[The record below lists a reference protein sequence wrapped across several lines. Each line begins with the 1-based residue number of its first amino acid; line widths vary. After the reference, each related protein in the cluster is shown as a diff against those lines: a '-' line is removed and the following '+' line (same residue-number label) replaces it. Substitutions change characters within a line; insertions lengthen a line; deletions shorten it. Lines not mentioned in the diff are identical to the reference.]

1 MKIFIIIFFS
11 TLFCFNLAYGKTIV
25 VKANPEKGFH
35 FPYLLKTS
43 KKTVDANYIVVESN
57 NTGGHNKS
65 IKGMTS
71 KAKKSLGWVLGSSI
85 SKKLNYPMLMPV
97 FPFAT
102 KEIEKVLTNKNK
114 YKYYFPQ
121 LDSDVLKIDIDK
133 YKRIDLQ
140 LIAMIDDAR
149 ERLLKENNQKINEK
163 VIMVGFSSSSLFSA
177 RFTFLHPERV
187 SVAIGGGIG
196 GLLPVPTEK
205 INGIEAIYPIGTYDF
220 ENITGTKFNLEEY
233 KKTPQFYYQGTKDKS
248 NPFRRGADDLTDEE
262 YEIVK
267 KLFVNGL
274 PFEDKPV
281 SLKVNTKMWENSQ
294 KYINQIVDNVKFES
308 PKNLDHEI
316 TPKMTSKSIKFI
328 KENLN

>member
-1 MKIFIIIFFS
+1 MKIFITIFFS

-121 LDSDVLKIDIDK
+121 LDSDVLKINIDK

-149 ERLLKENNQKINEK
+149 ERLLKENNQNINEK

-177 RFTFLHPERV
+177 RFTFLHPDRV

-220 ENITGTKFNLEEY
+220 EKITGKKFNLEEF

-316 TPKMTSKSIKFI
+316 TPKMTSKSVEFI

>member
-1 MKIFIIIFFS
+1 MKIFITIFFS

-121 LDSDVLKIDIDK
+121 LDSDVLKINIDK

-248 NPFRRGADDLTDEE
+248 NPFRRGAEDLTDEE

-267 KLFVNGL
+267 KLFVDGL
-274 PFEDKPV
+274 PFGDKPV

>member
-1 MKIFIIIFFS
+1 MVLGLLLS
-11 TLFCFNLAYGKTIV
+11 SNVYSKTIV

-57 NTGGHNKS
+57 NTGSDNS

-71 KAKKSLGWVLGSSI
+71 KAKKSLSWVLGSSI

-97 FPFAT
+97 FPFGTSA
-102 KEIEKVLTNKNK
+102 LMQN
-114 YKYYFPQ
+114 KYYFPQ
-121 LDSDVLKIDIDK
+121 LDSDVLKIDKDK
-133 YKRIDLQ
+133 YRRIDLQ

-149 ERLLKENNQKINEK
+149 EKLLKENNQNINEK

-177 RFTFLHPERV
+177 RFTFLHPDRV

-196 GLLPVPTEK
+196 GLLPVPTDK
-205 INGIEAIYPIGTYDF
+205 INGIDAIYPIGTYDF
-220 ENITGTKFNLEEY
+220 EKITGKKFDLEEF

-248 NPFRRGADDLTDEE
+248 NPFRRGAEDLTDEE

-267 KLFVNGL
+267 KLFVDGL

-281 SLKVNTKMWENSQ
+281 SLKVSTVMWNNSQ

-308 PKNLDHEI
+308 PKGLGHEI
-316 TPKMTSKSIKFI
+316 TPKMIRKSTKFI

>member
-1 MKIFIIIFFS
+1 MKKILGIVVIS
-11 TLFCFNLAYGKTIV
+11 LLLSGNVYSKTIV

-57 NTGGHNKS
+57 NTGSDYS

-71 KAKKSLGWVLGSSI
+71 KAKKSLSWVLGSSI

-97 FPFAT
+97 FPFGTSA
-102 KEIEKVLTNKNK
+102 LMQN
-114 YKYYFPQ
+114 KYYFPQ
-121 LDSDVLKIDIDK
+121 LDSDVLKIDKDK
-133 YKRIDLQ
+133 YRRIDLQ

-149 ERLLKENNQKINEK
+149 EKLLKENNQNINEK

-196 GLLPVPTEK
+196 GLLPVPADK

-220 ENITGTKFNLEEY
+220 EKITGKKFDLEEY

-248 NPFRRGADDLTDEE
+248 NPFRRGAEDLTDEE
-262 YEIVK
+262 YKIVK
-267 KLFVNGL
+267 KLFVDGL
-274 PFEDKPV
+274 PFGDKPV
-281 SLKVNTKMWENSQ
+281 SLKVSTVMWNNSQ
-294 KYINQIVDNVKFES
+294 KYINQIVDNVRFES
-308 PKNLDHEI
+308 PKGLGHEI
-316 TPKMTSKSIKFI
+316 TPKMIRKSTKFI
-328 KENLN
+328 KENLK

>member
-1 MKIFIIIFFS
+1 MLLSMKKLLGIVVLGLLLS
-11 TLFCFNLAYGKTIV
+11 SNVYSKTIV
-25 VKANPEKGFH
+25 VKANPEKGFN

-57 NTGGHNKS
+57 NTGSDNS

-71 KAKKSLGWVLGSSI
+71 KAKKSLSWVLGSSI

-97 FPFAT
+97 FPFGTSA
-102 KEIEKVLTNKNK
+102 LMQN
-114 YKYYFPQ
+114 KYYFPQ
-121 LDSDVLKIDIDK
+121 LDSDVLKIDKDK
-133 YKRIDLQ
+133 YRRIDLQ

-149 ERLLKENNQKINEK
+149 EKLLKENNQNINEK

-177 RFTFLHPERV
+177 RFTFLHPDRV

-196 GLLPVPTEK
+196 GLLPVPTDK
-205 INGIEAIYPIGTYDF
+205 INGIDAIYPIGTYDF
-220 ENITGTKFNLEEY
+220 EKITGKKFDLEEF

-248 NPFRRGADDLTDEE
+248 NPFRRGAEDLTDEE

-267 KLFVNGL
+267 KLFVDGL

-281 SLKVNTKMWENSQ
+281 SLKVSTVMWNNSQ

-308 PKNLDHEI
+308 PKGLGHEI
-316 TPKMTSKSIKFI
+316 TPKMIRKSTKFI

>member
-1 MKIFIIIFFS
+1 MLLSMKKI
-11 TLFCFNLAYGKTIV
+11 LAIVVLGLLLSSNVYSKTIV
-25 VKANPEKGFH
+25 VKANPEKGFN

-57 NTGGHNKS
+57 NTGSDYS

-71 KAKKSLGWVLGSSI
+71 KAKKSLSWVLGSSI

-97 FPFAT
+97 FPFGTSA
-102 KEIEKVLTNKNK
+102 LMQN
-114 YKYYFPQ
+114 KYYFPQ
-121 LDSDVLKIDIDK
+121 LDSDVLKIDKDK
-133 YKRIDLQ
+133 YRRIDLQ

-149 ERLLKENNQKINEK
+149 EKLLKENNQNINEK

-196 GLLPVPTEK
+196 GLLPVPADK

-220 ENITGTKFNLEEY
+220 EKITGKKFDLEEY

-248 NPFRRGADDLTDEE
+248 NPFRRGAEDLTDEE
-262 YEIVK
+262 YKIVK
-267 KLFVNGL
+267 KLFVDGL
-274 PFEDKPV
+274 PFGDKPV
-281 SLKVNTKMWENSQ
+281 SLKVSTVMWNNSQ
-294 KYINQIVDNVKFES
+294 KYINQIVDNVRFES
-308 PKNLDHEI
+308 PKGLGHEI
-316 TPKMTSKSIKFI
+316 TPKMIRKSTKFI